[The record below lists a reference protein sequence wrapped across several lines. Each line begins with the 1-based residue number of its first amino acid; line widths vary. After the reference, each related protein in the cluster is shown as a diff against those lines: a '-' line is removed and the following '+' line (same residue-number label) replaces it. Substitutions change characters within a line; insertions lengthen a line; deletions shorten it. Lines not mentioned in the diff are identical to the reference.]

1 MRTAT
6 SLLVAASALALM
18 SSPAG
23 ALQANPV
30 HTHIGHVATAFG
42 NAPNGGSLLATAQA
56 EAATVSQHITLA
68 ERDMSNLQWMQTHA
82 AHVLHALDPSQ
93 QAEGPGLGMGL
104 IPAADA
110 IAQHIEL
117 AAGSEGASENVGR
130 HAPHVAAAARAVSAR
145 AAEIATLMVQVG
157 RAGDYT
163 TAEGLIFR
171 ASALAKQLAPGNDV
185 NGDGQIGWGDGE
197 GGLDHV
203 AQHVGF
209 VVEGEGL

>member
-6 SLLVAASALALM
+6 SLILAASVLALGA
-18 SSPAG
+18 SPALS
-23 ALQANPV
+23 LQANPSQ
-30 HTHIGHVATAFG
+30 THVGHVATGFG

-56 EAATVSQHITLA
+56 EAATVLQHLTLA
-68 ERDMSNLQWMQTHA
+68 ERDMSNLQWMQTHG
-82 AHVLHALDPSQ
+82 AHVLHALDPSR

-104 IPAADA
+104 IAASDA

-117 AAGSEGASENVGR
+117 AAGAEGASTNLTT

-145 AAEIATLMVQVG
+145 AAEIAEFMVQLA

-163 TAEGLIFR
+163 TGEGLIFR
-171 ASALAKQLAPGNDV
+171 AKALAVQLAPGEDV

-209 VVEGEGL
+209 ITAAD

>member
-6 SLLVAASALALM
+6 SLLLAASALSLI

-23 ALQANPV
+23 ALQANPA

-56 EAATVSQHITLA
+56 EAATVLQHLTLA
-68 ERDMSNLQWMQTHA
+68 ERDMSNLQWMQTHG
-82 AHVLHALDPSQ
+82 AHVLHALDPSR

-104 IPAADA
+104 IAASDA

-117 AAGSEGASENVGR
+117 AAGSEGASANVTT
-130 HAPHVAAAARAVSAR
+130 HAPHVAAAARAVAAR
-145 AAEIATLMVQVG
+145 AGEIANFMVQLA
-157 RAGDYT
+157 RA
-163 TAEGLIFR
+163 GLIFR
-171 ASALAKQLAPGNDV
+171 AKALAVQLAPGRDV

-209 VVEGEGL
+209 IVEGEGL

>member
-6 SLLVAASALALM
+6 SLILAASALALVA
-18 SSPAG
+18 SPAL
-23 ALQANPV
+23 ALQANPSQ
-30 HTHIGHVATAFG
+30 THVGHVATGFG

-56 EAATVSQHITLA
+56 EAATVLQHLTLA
-68 ERDMSNLQWMQTHA
+68 ERDMSNLAWMQTHG
-82 AHVLHALDPSQ
+82 AHVLHALDPSR

-104 IPAADA
+104 IAASDA

-117 AAGSEGASENVGR
+117 AAGAEGASAALGT

-145 AAEIATLMVQVG
+145 ASEIATLMVQLA

-163 TAEGLIFR
+163 TGEGLIFR
-171 ASALAKQLAPGNDV
+171 AKALAVQLAPGRDV

-209 VVEGEGL
+209 ITAAD